1 MAFMLGS
8 FTSGLFGGAADMTN
22 IMNSWEKLKQNRMET
37 QRQKDLMD
45 AGSQVKQAL
54 DTTSDQAPA
63 TGPVTSTGSATSSA
77 GSGGWTKPDIESMP
91 LPKFMQPN
99 SRFRSASPI
108 STTPAAGAMP
118 SAASASAPIPPA
130 TGSTDSSSPNEGQP
144 FGSADVGQARAAW
157 NQYLALSPADRYRMQ
172 REGQSAPPNPDAATA
187 ADAYRAV
194 REGRGA
200 ISPREQDIF
209 GAAPAT
215 QGIPTG
221 PSTAPPQYLPGQNS
235 ALRLVRESA
244 APATQGGPTG
254 TPVGAMAPIPPGA
267 SAPIP
272 PAPGS
277 SAQLAPP
284 QTPPGRRR
292 WRTGYPGMAR

>member
-1 MAFMLGS
+1 M
-8 FTSGLFGGAADMTN
+8 
-22 IMNSWEKLKQNRMET
+22 
-37 QRQKDLMD
+37 
-45 AGSQVKQAL
+45 
-54 DTTSDQAPA
+54 
-63 TGPVTSTGSATSSA
+63 
-77 GSGGWTKPDIESMP
+77 
-91 LPKFMQPN
+91 
-99 SRFRSASPI
+99 
-108 STTPAAGAMP
+108 
-118 SAASASAPIPPA
+118 
-130 TGSTDSSSPNEGQP
+130 
-144 FGSADVGQARAAW
+144 GQARAAW

-284 QTPPGRRR
+284 QTPPGSPSLANRISRHGRDDHECAQPWHVSRLPPRIAGWGRNPHSPPGIDRRTKTLPPTNR
-292 WRTGYPGMAR
+292 QHGTRLCNWLK